1 METAIVVISIV
12 AVALWSLL
20 RQPKAVARPVEIRRH
35 TRRRR

>member
-1 METAIVVISIV
+1 METAIVVASIV

-20 RQPKAVARPVEIRRH
+20 RQPQAATRPVEIRRP

>member
-1 METAIVVISIV
+1 MEMAIVVVSIV

-20 RQPKAVARPVEIRRH
+20 RQPQAVARPVEIRRP

>member
-1 METAIVVISIV
+1 METAIVVVSIV
-12 AVALWSLL
+12 AVALWSLM